1 MTTLSAPLDF
11 LELLPPPP
19 TDGAD
24 DAADPLPQLK
34 PGAAGDRHERA
45 RSLLTE
51 GRQLIRARHDAGASG
66 LRVCRLL
73 TELVDRLAGG
83 IWTELAE
90 EARLPKELCL
100 VAVGG
105 LGRREQA
112 PHSDVDLLLLRG
124 RRAAESKLAPVARA
138 FLTVLWDLKLQV
150 GWSVRTPDEC
160 AKAAAADHTVFTALL
175 DRRPVVGSP
184 ELFQRLDGPVIR
196 DLLSQRAESFVAA
209 KVEEMRARRERYGES
224 VFVLEPNLKMG
235 EGGLRDLETALWIAQ
250 ARFRIRGLG

>member
-34 PGAAGDRHERA
+34 PGGPGDRLERA

-83 IWTELAE
+83 IWTELAQ
-90 EARLPKELCL
+90 EARLPSELCL

-105 LGRREQA
+105 LGRKEQA
-112 PHSDVDLLLLRG
+112 PHSDVDLLLLRA
-124 RRAAESKLAPVARA
+124 RRTPESKIAPVARA
-138 FLTVLWDLKLQV
+138 FLTLLWDLNLQV

-160 AKAAAADHTVFTALL
+160 ARVAAADHTVFTALL
-175 DRRPVVGSP
+175 DRRPLAGPQAVF
-184 ELFQRLDGPVIR
+184 ERLGGPVVR
-196 DLLSQRAESFVAA
+196 GLLS
-209 KVEEMRARRERYGES
+209 RRG
-224 VFVLEPNLKMG
+224 
-235 EGGLRDLETALWIAQ
+235 
-250 ARFRIRGLG
+250 